1 MRNTGKKS
9 ERHRKCKRNL
19 THDLP
24 AGCQWSEPAKALVSR
39 NERSSRRSQLCDR
52 RSKSLLNQNVWHQLY
67 VGAVADDVSNQ
78 GKSRNDDDADIII
91 IITTNKSSNGFKTL
105 DSSKKVTTG

>member
-1 MRNTGKKS
+1 M
-9 ERHRKCKRNL
+9 
-19 THDLP
+19 
-24 AGCQWSEPAKALVSR
+24 
-39 NERSSRRSQLCDR
+39 
-52 RSKSLLNQNVWHQLY
+52 
-67 VGAVADDVSNQ
+67 ADDVSNQ